1 MISPRFTYHVVDARI
16 KMTGTVPTLEKN
28 IYRIYLIQIFGNA
41 QFHLVVY
48 TLFLLSK
55 GFTTQQFFL
64 IESAYYLITLLLEIP
79 SGVFSDRISRKWS
92 LVIASVIGI
101 PIIPI
106 IVFSDSFV
114 VVLLAMSIGGIG
126 AALTSGTDTAILY
139 DTLKALDREDQFQ
152 QVAGKMG
159 WYGSLSMAFAGIT
172 GGLLAAFD
180 MSYAWWAYFVA
191 GLLAM
196 VVKFTLIEPPFF
208 RGTKKE
214 ESYLQHLGQ
223 SWKMSTSGAAGY
235 YVFYAAVVWFFFSIG
250 FWLWQPYLELSAVP
264 LAWFGFIYAIQNVIG
279 GFSAKQAH
287 RLERKIGTRNALL
300 FIPLG
305 LAAVFILES
314 QFVFALGFIFIFMH
328 SLFSGPFHP
337 LLEDYINKRIPSDKR
352 ATVLSIKNMVNSLLF
367 VTLSPLVGYLVD
379 LYSLTTALLLMGL
392 ALVVVSLA
400 FFFLWNGEHEGMSD
414 PSKIQVSP
422 STE

>member
-1 MISPRFTYHVVDARI
+1 
-16 KMTGTVPTLEKN
+16 MTGTNPILEKN
-28 IYRIYLIQIFGNA
+28 IYRLYLIHIFGNA

-64 IESAYYLITLLLEIP
+64 IQSAYYLISLLLEIP
-79 SGVFSDRISRKWS
+79 TGVFSDRISRKWS

-106 IVFSDSFV
+106 IVASDSFII
-114 VVLLAMSIGGIG
+114 VLLAMSIGGIG

-159 WYGSLSMAFAGIT
+159 WYGSLSMAFAGII

-196 VVKFTLIEPPFF
+196 IVKFTLIEPPFF
-208 RGTKKE
+208 RSTTKE

-223 SWKMSTSGAAGY
+223 SWRISTRGAAGY
-235 YVFYAAVVWFFFSIG
+235 FVFYAAVIWFFFSIG

-264 LAWFGFIYAIQNVIG
+264 LTWFGFIYAVQNVIG

-287 RLERKIGTRNALL
+287 RIERKIGTRKTLL
-300 FIPLG
+300 IIPLG
-305 LAAVFILES
+305 LAVVFILES

-337 LLEDYINKRIPSDKR
+337 LLEDYINKRIPSSKR

-367 VTLSPLVGYLVD
+367 MTISPLIGYLVD

-392 ALVVVSLA
+392 ALVLISLT
-400 FFFLWNGEHEGMSD
+400 FFFLWSGEREGLND
-414 PSKIQVSP
+414 PSTIHGSP
-422 STE
+422 SME

>member
-1 MISPRFTYHVVDARI
+1 MINTGI
-16 KMTGTVPTLEKN
+16 NMTGKNPSLEKN
-28 IYRIYLIQIFGNA
+28 INRFYLVHIFGNA

-64 IESAYYLITLLLEIP
+64 IESAYFLISLLLEIP
-79 SGVFSDRISRKWS
+79 TGVFSDRISRKWS

-106 IVFSDSFV
+106 IIYSDSFII
-114 VVLLAMSIGGIG
+114 VLTAMSLGGIG
-126 AALTSGTDTAILY
+126 AALTSGTDTAMLY
-139 DTLKALDREDQFQ
+139 DTLKALGREDEYQ

-159 WYGSLSMAFAGIT
+159 WYGSLSMALAGII
-172 GGLLAAFD
+172 GGLLAVLD
-180 MSYAWWAYFVA
+180 LSYAWWAYFIA
-191 GLLAM
+191 GQLAM
-196 VVKFTLIEPPFF
+196 IVKFTLMEPPLF
-208 RGTKKE
+208 RSSTKE

-223 SWKMSTSGAAGY
+223 SWRISTRGAAGY
-235 YVFYAAVVWFFFSIG
+235 FVFYAATIWFFFSIG

-287 RLERKIGTRNALL
+287 RIEGKLGTRTALL
-300 FIPLG
+300 VIPMG

-314 QFVFALGFIFIFMH
+314 QFIFALGFIFIFMH

-337 LLEDYINKRIPSDKR
+337 LLEDYINKRIPSSKR

-367 VTLSPLVGYLVD
+367 ITLSPLIGHLVD
-379 LYSLTTALLLMGL
+379 LYSLTTALLLLGL
-392 ALVVVSLA
+392 MLVILSLI
-400 FFFLWNGEHEGMSD
+400 FFLIFQKKAEVE
-414 PSKIQVSP
+414 VLAA
-422 STE
+422 T

>member
-1 MISPRFTYHVVDARI
+1 
-16 KMTGTVPTLEKN
+16 MTGTRSILEKN
-28 IYRIYLIQIFGNA
+28 VNRLYLVHIFGSA

-55 GFTTQQFFL
+55 GFSTQQFFL
-64 IESAYYLITLLLEIP
+64 IESAFYLISLLLEIP
-79 SGVFSDRISRKWS
+79 TGVFSDRISRKWS
-92 LVIASVIGI
+92 LLIASLIGI

-106 IVFSDSFV
+106 IVFSDSFI

-139 DTLKALDREDQFQ
+139 DTLKVLGREGEFQ

-159 WYGSLSMAFAGIT
+159 WYGSLSMAIAGII
-172 GGLLAAFD
+172 GGLLATLD

-191 GLLAM
+191 GLLATA
-196 VVKFTLIEPPFF
+196 VKFILIEPPFF
-208 RGTKKE
+208 RVSQKE

-223 SWKMSTSGAAGY
+223 SWRISTRGAAGFF
-235 YVFYAAVVWFFFSIG
+235 VFYAATIWFFFSIG
-250 FWLWQPYLELSAVP
+250 FWLWQPYLDLSTVP

-287 RLERKIGTRNALL
+287 RIERKIGTRNALL
-300 FIPLG
+300 VIPLG

-314 QFVFALGFIFIFMH
+314 QFVFVLGFIFIFMH

-337 LLEDYINKRIPSDKR
+337 LLEDYINKRIPSSRR

-367 VTLSPLVGYLVD
+367 LTLSPMIGYFVD
-379 LYSLTTALLLMGL
+379 LYSLTAALFLMGSM
-392 ALVVVSLA
+392 LVAISLV
-400 FFFLWNGEHEGMSD
+400 FFFLYQ
-414 PSKIQVSP
+414 KK
-422 STE
+422 TEALPQAV